1 MAQSKQYKV
10 EVSERA
16 KRNLA
21 KIVTYIAIENPSY
34 SRKLKAEIIAAMKS
48 LSRFPERCPFFEGE
62 FMPYN
67 KYHKFVVASNFIFLY
82 LVQDDVVIVEHIIDC
97 RQDYQW
103 LIR

>member
-1 MAQSKQYKV
+1 MVQLKQYKV
-10 EVSERA
+10 IVSERA

-21 KIVTYIAIENPSY
+21 KITTHIAIEDAMY
-34 SRKLKAEIIAAMKS
+34 SRKVKTEIVSALKS
-48 LSRFPERCPFFEGE
+48 LAMLPERCPFFEGE

-67 KYHKFVVASNFIFLY
+67 KYHKLVIDGKYIALY
-82 LVQDDVVIVEHIIDC
+82 VIQEDLVMVEYIIDC

>member
-1 MAQSKQYKV
+1 MCCFFFFKASFSKQIVWIRHKNNFV
-10 EVSERA
+10 
-16 KRNLA
+16 
-21 KIVTYIAIENPSY
+21 KI
-34 SRKLKAEIIAAMKS
+34 KAEIIAAMKS

-62 FMPYN
+62 FIPYN

-82 LVQDDVVIVEHIIDC
+82 IVQDDVVIVEHIIDC